1 MRAVIQRA
9 TSGEVRVDGKV
20 VGKCEHGLLIL
31 LGVANGDTEA
41 EAETL
46 AAKASKL
53 RIFEDDNGKM
63 NLSVADVGGSI
74 LLVSQFTLLANCQK
88 GNRPD
93 YFGAASPSEAD
104 RLYEYFGEKLRETG
118 LHVETGIFGAD
129 MKVRF
134 MNDGPVTIILDSDD
148 LKKKKVPVATAKGE

>member
-1 MRAVIQRA
+1 MKAILQRCRDA
-9 TSGEVRVDGKV
+9 SVSVDGKV

-63 NLSVADVGGSI
+63 NPVGRRCRRERTACVAVHAARQLS
-74 LLVSQFTLLANCQK
+74 K
-88 GNRPD
+88 GQQ
-93 YFGAASPSEAD
+93 
-104 RLYEYFGEKLRETG
+104 T
-118 LHVETGIFGAD
+118 
-129 MKVRF
+129 
-134 MNDGPVTIILDSDD
+134 
-148 LKKKKVPVATAKGE
+148 

>member
-1 MRAVIQRA
+1 MKAILQRCRDA
-9 TSGEVRVDGKV
+9 SVSVDGKV

-93 YFGAASPSEAD
+93 YFGAASPAEAD

>member
-1 MRAVIQRA
+1 MKAILQRCRDA
-9 TSGEVRVDGKV
+9 SVSVDGKV

-63 NLSVADVGGSI
+63 NLSVADVGGSV

-93 YFGAASPSEAD
+93 YFGTASLS
-104 RLYEYFGEKLRETG
+104 
-118 LHVETGIFGAD
+118 
-129 MKVRF
+129 
-134 MNDGPVTIILDSDD
+134 
-148 LKKKKVPVATAKGE
+148 

>member
-1 MRAVIQRA
+1 MKAILHRCRDASV
-9 TSGEVRVDGKV
+9 SVDVKV

-63 NLSVADVGGSI
+63 NLSVADVGGSV
-74 LLVSQFTLLANCQK
+74 LLVSQFTLLANCQN

>member
-1 MRAVIQRA
+1 MKAILQRCRDA
-9 TSGEVRVDGKV
+9 SVSVDGKV

-63 NLSVADVGGSI
+63 NLSVADVGGSV
-74 LLVSQFTLLANCQK
+74 LLVSQFTLLANCQRATDLTISARH
-88 GNRPD
+88 RPRRRTGCMNISAKSCVRQG
-93 YFGAASPSEAD
+93 FMW
-104 RLYEYFGEKLRETG
+104 KRESSG
-118 LHVETGIFGAD
+118 QI
-129 MKVRF
+129 
-134 MNDGPVTIILDSDD
+134 
-148 LKKKKVPVATAKGE
+148 

>member
-1 MRAVIQRA
+1 MKAILQRCRDA
-9 TSGEVRVDGKV
+9 LVSVDGKV

>member
-1 MRAVIQRA
+1 MKAILQRCRDA
-9 TSGEVRVDGKV
+9 SVSVDGKV

-63 NLSVADVGGSI
+63 NLSVADVGGSV

-93 YFGAASPSEAD
+93 YFGAASPSGRTGCMNISAKSCV
-104 RLYEYFGEKLRETG
+104 RPGFMWKRESSG
-118 LHVETGIFGAD
+118 QI
-129 MKVRF
+129 
-134 MNDGPVTIILDSDD
+134 
-148 LKKKKVPVATAKGE
+148 

>member
-1 MRAVIQRA
+1 MKAILQRCRDA
-9 TSGEVRVDGKV
+9 SVSVDGKV

-104 RLYEYFGEKLRETG
+104 RLYEYFGEKLR
-118 LHVETGIFGAD
+118 
-129 MKVRF
+129 F